1 MKIEIGESLVR
12 SWLRHVEHC
21 EFAELNWK
29 PSPTWKAQPDEE
41 VAQLFN
47 RAKEYNPEAFGQN
60 KLSQFLKQAE
70 VDVLGLSTSNNRLH
84 LVDIAFHSRRLNY
97 KGGTVQRIFK
107 KLVRS
112 ALIAKTYF
120 PGREAIIYFVTPQ
133 VSASIAEELSVA
145 CEHVKEL
152 FANETSIK
160 FELIMGDNF
169 KVQLVDEV
177 LALSS
182 ELADTSELFLRS
194 WQLIKPFIDLADDTK
209 SEAIV
214 TTNNA
219 NAEEL
224 IVNEVNKVANRLA
237 GWANKPSQYNTRI
250 LIAYLTLKREV
261 DSGITIE
268 MLKTEYGDD
277 NFTTNFNQM
286 KVITPNNHGKVFEVI
301 GGFVDIWQPVL
312 RYVQEFE
319 NRIMTTI

>member
-97 KGGTVQRIFK
+97 TGGTVQRIFK

-120 PGREAIIYFVTPQ
+120 AGREATIYFVTPQ
-133 VSASIAEELSVA
+133 VSVSIAEELTAA
-145 CEHVKEL
+145 CERVKEL
-152 FANETSIK
+152 FVNETNIK
-160 FELIMGDNF
+160 FELIMGNDF
-169 KVQLVDEV
+169 KTQLVDEV
-177 LALSS
+177 LALDS
-182 ELADTSELFLRS
+182 EVADTSELFLRS
-194 WQLIKPFIDLADDTK
+194 WQLIKPFIDLADGTQPE
-209 SEAIV
+209 STGTPNSI
-214 TTNNA
+214 

-224 IVNEVNKVANRLA
+224 IVNEVNKVAHRLPR
-237 GWANKPSQYNTRI
+237 WANNPNQYNTRI
-250 LIAYLTLKREV
+250 LKAYLTLKREL
-261 DSGITIE
+261 DCGITVE
-268 MLKTEYGDD
+268 MIKTEYGDV
-277 NFTTNFNQM
+277 NFTSNFNQM
-286 KVITPNNHGKVFEVI
+286 IAIASRNHGKVFEVT
-301 GGFVDIWQPVL
+301 GDYVDIWQPVL

-319 NRIMTTI
+319 DRTMAAI